1 LEAFKRELKDYQQE
15 VVEKFTRKA
24 RMEGSLQFCSKGN
37 EDQYNCNSI
46 VGDVLSYSWIA
57 SEKNGGSHLFFTFCL
72 INFFRVI
79 FQCYLQC

>member
-37 EDQYNCNSI
+37 EDQYKSN
-46 VGDVLSYSWIA
+46 
-57 SEKNGGSHLFFTFCL
+57 SHLCSTFCL
-72 INFFRVI
+72 INFFRI
-79 FQCYLQC
+79 MLQF